1 MILTPK
7 NYIEQSCQ
15 VNFDQLPKALSKGHD
30 LALNAFKD
38 AQSAYKGNKT
48 VKAVMDHYLCEL
60 NEAIASKKP
69 TKTIKKRKKRS
80 ATLKPITGEVSLIS
94 EEIRFIR
101 RFLWL
106 DGKNRSKESIR
117 RLLFSLQNA
126 MVERRI
132 RKNSPYAEEI
142 QKIHDQLWK
151 IVVDD
156 QIQSFIVELDPK
168 LKAHYKEIINSQSV
182 KEAVKLLKRFIPL
195 QGKSDIDNKVI
206 KLHKQAI
213 HLIGEKK
220 IKTDNPYHPRIMQM
234 IEVLEHYIEDI
245 EYEDPELTYNLQ
257 YLGKLPEVMS
267 SQQLLSMDFE
277 TIGLNGKWKELI
289 GDPSVGFSM
298 MVFGQPKSGK
308 STLMLEFAQH
318 LAENHGKTLY
328 VAIEEGFGYTL
339 KDKIQ
344 RVGATSSQL
353 SFAADM
359 PKKLYGLDFV
369 FIDSTSRGGLEI
381 EDLIKLQEQ
390 HPRVGF
396 IYIFHTTK
404 DGRFRGGNH
413 YAHEVDIIV
422 EVSPEEI
429 NASGRFGPRSNIAR
443 VL

>member
-1 MILTPK
+1 MILTPA
-7 NYIEQSCQ
+7 NYIDLSCQ
-15 VNFDQLPKALSKGHD
+15 VDFDQLPKALSKGHD

-38 AQSAYKGNKT
+38 TQSAYKGNKT
-48 VKAVMDHYLCEL
+48 VRAVMDHYLCEL
-60 NEAIASKKP
+60 NEAIANKKP
-69 TKTIKKRKKRS
+69 AKKKTVNRKKRS
-80 ATLKPITGEVSLIS
+80 ATLKPVMGDVALIS

-106 DGKNRSKESIR
+106 DGKQRSKESIK
-117 RLLFSLQNA
+117 RLLFSLQKA

-132 RKNSPYAEEI
+132 RKNSAYAQEI
-142 QKIHDQLWK
+142 QKIHDQLWN
-151 IVVDD
+151 IVVDE

-168 LKAHYKEIINSQSV
+168 LKAHYKEIVGSQSV

-195 QGKSDIDNKVI
+195 QGKSDIDEKVF
-206 KLHKQAI
+206 KLHKQAV

-220 IKTDNPYHPRIMQM
+220 IKMDNPYHPRIMQM

-245 EYEDPELTYNLQ
+245 GYEDPELAYNLQ
-257 YLGKLPEVMS
+257 YLGKLPDVMS
-267 SQQLLSMDFE
+267 SEQLLSMEFE
-277 TIGLNGKWKELI
+277 TIGLQGKWKELI

-318 LAENHGKTLY
+318 LAQNHGKTLY

-344 RVGATSSQL
+344 RIGATSSNL

-359 PKKLYGLDFV
+359 PKKLDGLDFV
-369 FIDSTSRGGLEI
+369 FIDSISRGGLEI

-390 HPRVGF
+390 YPKVGF

-413 YAHEVDIIV
+413 YAHEVDVIV

-429 NASGRFGPRSNIAR
+429 NASGRFGARSIVTR
-443 VL
+443 

>member
-7 NYIEQSCQ
+7 NYIDLSCQ
-15 VNFDQLPKALSKGHD
+15 VDFSALPKALNKGHD
-30 LALNAFKD
+30 LAITAFKD
-38 AQSAYKGNKT
+38 KQAAYKANKT
-48 VKAVMDHYLCEL
+48 VKTVMDHYLCEL
-60 NEAIASKKP
+60 NEAISQKKP
-69 TKTIKKRKKRS
+69 AKSTNKRKKRS
-80 ATLKPITGEVSLIS
+80 ATLKPVMGDVALIS

-106 DGKNRSKESIR
+106 DGKTRSKDSIK
-117 RLLFSLQNA
+117 RLLFSLQKA

-132 RKNSPYAEEI
+132 RKNSPYADEI
-142 QKIHDQLWK
+142 QKIHDQLWE
-151 IVVDD
+151 IVVDN

-168 LKAHYKEIINSQSV
+168 LKAHYKEIVGSQSV

-195 QGKSDIDNKVI
+195 QGESDIDEKVI

-220 IKTDNPYHPRIMQM
+220 IKMDNPYHLRIMQM
-234 IEVLEHYIEDI
+234 IEVLEHYIEDTQ
-245 EYEDPELTYNLQ
+245 YEDPELAYNLQ
-257 YLGKLPEVMS
+257 YLGKLPDVMS
-267 SQQLLSMDFE
+267 SEQLLSMEFE
-277 TIGLNGKWKELI
+277 TIGLVGKWKELI

-344 RVGATSSQL
+344 RVGATSENL
-353 SFAADM
+353 SFAAEI
-359 PKKLYGLDFV
+359 PKKLDRFDFV
-369 FIDSTSRGGLEI
+369 FIDSISRGGMEI
-381 EDLIKLQEQ
+381 DDLIKLQEQ
-390 HPRVGF
+390 YPRVGF
-396 IYIFHTTK
+396 VYIFHTTK

-413 YAHEVDIIV
+413 YAHEVDVIV
-422 EVSPEEI
+422 EVSPKEI
-429 NASGRFGPRSNIAR
+429 NSSGRFGANAVQTI
-443 VL
+443 